1 MTKMLAP
8 NLYFFNPTCEMSIAN
23 GTVSFQPNRFL
34 QQFETDLGLLPAFL
48 AKPSDWLLLT
58 RIPSDEFIE
67 NMKVEGFEMPEFKRI
82 DKVLAEES
90 YAENS
95 FNEIR
100 PWGWSPVFLHQTRSI
115 IPFCSD
121 VFQQNEGRFLCR
133 NDRYFYSRKF
143 ALDVLT
149 ELVQNS
155 SNMSLI
161 SEQQLP
167 IQCFKVEE
175 AEAAHQK
182 NKQSVLK
189 APWSSS
195 GRGLSM
201 LRLADFNG
209 SIRNWARGVIKSQG
223 YIMCEPLLKKIVDFS
238 FQFKIENGEIQYLGT
253 TFFQTDEKGQYNGH
267 YLHVNDIPINS
278 EFMTFILNN
287 ERQISEQLML
297 ELSNKLR
304 GKYTG
309 YFGVDAMLVEID
321 RELKIQPCLEIN
333 LRYNMGILAMKLAE
347 KVGNNYRQF
356 KISTVEEMPD
366 SSKILQL
373 TEITGKSVYAA
384 YLQK

>member
-1 MTKMLAP
+1 MVQP

-23 GTVSFQPNRFL
+23 GTVSYQPNRFL

-48 AKPSDWLLLT
+48 AKPSDWQLLN
-58 RIPSDEFIE
+58 RIPSFEFIE
-67 NMKVEGFEMPEFKRI
+67 RLKAEGVELPELKRI
-82 DKVLAEES
+82 DKVLAEET
-90 YAENS
+90 YTKNS

-100 PWGWSPVFLHQTRSI
+100 PWGWSPVFLYQTKSI

-121 VFQQNEGRFLCR
+121 VFQQDESRFLCR
-133 NDRYFYSRKF
+133 DDRYFYSRRF

-149 ELVQNS
+149 EVVQNS
-155 SNMSLI
+155 SKVSLI

-167 IQCFKVEE
+167 VQCFKVEE

-201 LRLADFNG
+201 LRLPDFNS
-209 SIRNWARGVIKSQG
+209 SIRNWVHGVIKSQG

-238 FQFKIENGEIQYLGT
+238 FQFKIENGEIQYLGI

-267 YLHVNDIPINS
+267 YLHVDDVLIDS
-278 EFMTFILNN
+278 EFMAFIRNN
-287 ERQISEQLML
+287 ECQISEQLNV
-297 ELSNKLR
+297 ELSKKLK

-309 YFGVDAMLVEID
+309 YLGIDAMLVEID
-321 RELKIQPCLEIN
+321 RELRIQPCLEIN
-333 LRYNMGILAMKLAE
+333 LRYNMGILAIKLAE
-347 KVGNNYRQF
+347 KVDKNFRQL
-356 KISTVEEMPD
+356 KISTIEDMPKA
-366 SSKILQL
+366 SKILQL
-373 TEITGKSVYAA
+373 TEITSKSVYAA